1 MQLFVFEGLNCMD
14 KQTFTMYYSVFKN
27 LTLSV
32 WNAHCTL
39 MFMPAN
45 ICTNVHT
52 NVQCTYVQ
60 RSKPC
65 SPLFFTSKSSYTVQ
79 YCTFCSFKSIFIYCT
94 VHVLYCTYC
103 TRKSMYGYTNSTV
116 HCTVH
121 IVQILVEYLS
131 VYIACDA
138 ERVYYHNNS
147 ITASPPYQE
156 GSATAEGVREQ
167 DFISQEKRVNSAAAQ

>member
-1 MQLFVFEGLNCMD
+1 
-14 KQTFTMYYSVFKN
+14 MYIVHMFKEANPVRHCFLQANPRTLYSTVHF
-27 LTLSV
+27 
-32 WNAHCTL
+32 AHSNQSL
-39 MFMPAN
+39 Y
-45 ICTNVHT
+45 I
-52 NVQCTYVQ
+52 
-60 RSKPC
+60 
-65 SPLFFTSKSSYTVQ
+65 
-79 YCTFCSFKSIFIYCT
+79 

-103 TRKSMYGYTNSTV
+103 PRKSMYGNTNSTV

>member
-14 KQTFTMYYSVFKN
+14 KQTFTIIIACYYTIYTVLYIYYSVFKN

-45 ICTNVHT
+45 ICTSTLQYT

-65 SPLFFTSKSSYTVQ
+65 SPLFLQTNPRTLYSTVHFAHSNQSLYIVQCTCTVLYILYKKIHVRLYKQ
-79 YCTFCSFKSIFIYCT
+79 YCTLYSSYCANSCR
-94 VHVLYCTYC
+94 VSLSLYSLWC
-103 TRKSMYGYTNSTV
+103 RAG
-116 HCTVH
+116 
-121 IVQILVEYLS
+121 IL
-131 VYIACDA
+131 
-138 ERVYYHNNS
+138 
-147 ITASPPYQE
+147 P
-156 GSATAEGVREQ
+156 
-167 DFISQEKRVNSAAAQ
+167 